1 MNETRFYDLW
11 SLLRRVIRTGF
22 REDCRGSSAEE
33 GRVGRF
39 VGGENEGVCGDSGT
53 VRREI
58 GSIGLGEGRE
68 RGREVTRHS

>member
-22 REDCRGSSAEE
+22 RENRGGSSAEE

-39 VGGENEGVCGDSGT
+39 VGGENEGVGGNGGA
-53 VRREI
+53 I
-58 GSIGLGEGRE
+58 E
-68 RGREVTRHS
+68 RNKS